1 MPATITTLAGLVALT
16 WSRHRPPRSPRPR
29 PPQPNSVPPRSSSR
43 LLKAA
48 DPAGI
53 AIIGATAGV
62 IGIGATASR
71 IGDFGP
77 RYGLLN
83 GVRSTRCPDLGSCV
97 GVCRICLDS
106 RISPGLP
113 ERRKRHH
120 RWQHWQGR
128 QERRPQSRPAR
139 VVRLRKVTALVPEDC
154 AEGFRQFARELRRG
168 QQPGARPAG
177 RVWRRLSPSAEL
189 MVDLQSGARCTIRYT
204 ELPGRAVTIGPSP
217 YLGEP
222 DPMASERT
230 GEIGEARRAI
240 G

>member
-1 MPATITTLAGLVALT
+1 MEPLRPELVI
-16 WSRHRPPRSPRPR
+16 SR
-29 PPQPNSVPPRSSSR
+29 
-43 LLKAA
+43 
-48 DPAGI
+48 
-53 AIIGATAGV
+53 
-62 IGIGATASR
+62 
-71 IGDFGP
+71 P
-77 RYGLLN
+77 RYGPLN

-120 RWQHWQGR
+120 RWQHWQGQ

-154 AEGFRQFARELRRG
+154 AEGFRQFARELRRD
-168 QQPGARPAG
+168 QEPGARPAG
-177 RVWRRLSPSAEL
+177 RVWRRLTPSAEL

-204 ELPGRAVTIGPSP
+204 ELPGWAVTIGPLP

-240 G
+240 GQRITGGLSESVQTRDDRGKLGGHPSSSSSAFASVRSAVSKPSVNQP